1 MIKGAFVGG
10 VALDELGGVP
20 WIFIATLAI
29 SIHGDETAARLLSL
43 NFDTRRERRRRKEKK
58 SQKVGFGFF
67 HRFNLELLCLHK

>member
-29 SIHGDETAARLLSL
+29 SIHGDETAARLLSRSTS
-43 NFDTRRERRRRKEKK
+43 TRDGKEEEERKK
-58 SQKVGFGFF
+58 ITEGRLRLFPS
-67 HRFNLELLCLHK
+67 L

>member
-43 NFDTRRERRRRKEKK
+43 NFDTRRRRRRRKEKITEGRLFP
-58 SQKVGFGFF
+58 S
-67 HRFNLELLCLHK
+67 L